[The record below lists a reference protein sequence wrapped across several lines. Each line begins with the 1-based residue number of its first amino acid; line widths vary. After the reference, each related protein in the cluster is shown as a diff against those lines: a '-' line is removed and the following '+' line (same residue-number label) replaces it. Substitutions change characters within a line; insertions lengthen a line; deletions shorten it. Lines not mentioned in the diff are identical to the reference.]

1 MNPSDMFCP
10 HEACPLRGQCG
21 QDNIGVFS
29 LKQRRYRCSCCG
41 HTFSKTKGTPFYRL
55 RTPEATVTLALTLL
69 GHG

>member
-10 HEACPLRGQCG
+10 HEACPLRGQRG

-29 LKQRRYRCSCCG
+29 LKQRRFRCSCCG
-41 HTFSKTKGTPFYRL
+41 HTFSQTQGTPFYRL
-55 RTPEATVTLALTLL
+55 RTPEATVTVALTLL